1 MKEEKINKI
10 ERDDGTLEENDSS
23 SLRSIRS
30 GESITDGEGITDGN
44 GITNGNGIEN
54 RNLLLL
60 KVERTHKL
68 QNKPLMAGAIV
79 VVLLLILTSI
89 MVINDGRTKEDIVID
104 GDFKD
109 WNDNFKYQDSSMD
122 QLKNKNINILEY
134 SVKTNGHFLFLYLKV
149 EENMLAGNITSMDM
163 VQIFIDSDK
172 NKETGYIF
180 DDIEIGADYMI
191 EVSGR
196 YNNIESSIYYEFDN
210 DRANNDWDAWEPMF
224 TVESTSFESE
234 LEIKVRLDDLKINKD
249 DKILVY
255 FHTFDAN
262 DNHDYS
268 DLLISN
274 EKGALGVDVI
284 NTLDN
289 ILEKGKTVNAMN
301 LEMTA
306 IASDITIKSITLE
319 RLGTSIDSD
328 IKSIN
333 IRANRNKESGI
344 FQDGLITFTSIIDIP
359 SSKNYTV
366 NIDIG
371 IEISKTA
378 ISTHTIGFKIK
389 SINLLSGA
397 VTIKQTPSEFSYI
410 EKVTDEI
417 VIDGAFGDWKDQ
429 NSNIDNKDD
438 VSNPNVDI
446 VEYNSITESETAS
459 FYLKVDGKMM
469 AGVRVPAGTRAITNP
484 NIKPIVSD
492 ETKSIITVGNQ
503 ETQPL
508 PVVSGED
515 TACIFIDS
523 DRNEETGY
531 TVFNK
536 IIGADYMI
544 KIKGRYGL
552 TSSKY
557 YKYNDINK
565 EWEIVM
571 DVKPKVICDATQLEA
586 QINIKYLHAVSNSN
600 VYFHIVDWEQ
610 KDDWSDNHIEKKL
623 EVPVIVNG
631 NRGIPTWPTTWN
643 QIVDDPDDTD
653 TDSMDI
659 DKVYWAYDSTHIFFR
674 VTTFGTFDPEFGII
688 GLLLMDYSISTSQYQ
703 LAISTYYDDTDTTDK
718 AKGYYW
724 DTTPTPPDPNNLD
737 YWTEEMAASANH
749 IEINGDMDTGLYGA
763 QLAFDRDEM
772 DDHYSFDPVFGGTG
786 GEIHVITSNYI
797 QPPHTVNKFEDNSW
811 KPGEGFPSA
820 FTDWYYYNNPTN
832 YLDDVSSY
840 EFPESPDVPPDVP
853 ETCGNVSEGDINIVT
868 SQAIGVKEITFGSWP
883 ETDDSA
889 VAAVG
894 EDGLSY
900 TIGLQLNNGDRYGGT
915 DQWIKICLLSYA
927 KTDMVVMLTTEFGV
941 TNPDPGDVP
950 CDDIHIW
957 YEAVDGQDDVI
968 GQVDPWTYLIKIP
981 ATDETAIGTSSF
993 YMWVDV
999 GNKVPP
1005 GFYQFET
1012 FIEPTN
1018 WGEIKTVNMG

>member
-333 IRANRNKESGI
+333 IRAKGKKSSGI
-344 FQDGLITFTSIIDIP
+344 FQDGKTTLTSIIDVE
-359 SSKNYTV
+359 SSKNFIV
-366 NIDIG
+366 KINIG

-397 VTIKQTPSEFSYI
+397 VTINQTHSELSYI
-410 EKVTDEI
+410 ERPTDEI
-417 VIDGAFGDWKDQ
+417 VIDGAFGDWNDQ
-429 NSNIDNKDD
+429 NSFSDNKDD
-438 VSNPNVDI
+438 VSNPNIDI
-446 VEYNSITESETAS
+446 VEYNSISESETAS

-469 AGVRVPAGTRAITNP
+469 AGVSVPAGTRSITTP
-484 NIKPIVSD
+484 NIKPKVSD
-492 ETKSIITVGNQ
+492 EAKSKITVGNQ

-515 TACIFIDS
+515 TVCIFIDS

-557 YKYNDINK
+557 YKYNDIK
-565 EWEIVM
+565 EEWEIVNG
-571 DVKPKVICDATQLEA
+571 VKPKVVCDAKQLEA
-586 QINIKYLHAVSNSN
+586 QINIKYLQTVSDYD

-610 KDDWSDNHIEKKL
+610 KEDCSDNYIANKL
-623 EVPVIVNG
+623 EVPVIDDG
-631 NRGIPTWPTTWN
+631 TRSDPTWPTTWN
-643 QIVDDPDDTD
+643 LIVDEGDDAAD
-653 TDSMDI
+653 VDI
-659 DKVYWAYDSTHIFFR
+659 DNVYWAYDSTHVFFR
-674 VTTFGTFDPEFGII
+674 VTTIDTFVPYQDNDPAEDDTHII
-688 GLLLMDYSISTSQYQ
+688 GVILNDLDLGGFYQ
-703 LAISTYYDDTDTTDK
+703 LAISTYYEHSTAK

-724 DTTPTPPDPNNLD
+724 DGDITGGN
-737 YWTEEMAASANH
+737 WAEEMIADADH
-749 IEINGDMDTGLYGA
+749 IKINGDMDTNLKGA
-763 QLAFDRDEM
+763 QLAFDRSQMTE
-772 DDHYSFDPVFGGTG
+772 HWSFDPEFGGTG
-786 GEIHVITSNYI
+786 GYVLATTSDFSNI
-797 QPPHTVNKFEDNSW
+797 MFDNI
-811 KPGEGFPSA
+811 GDA
-820 FTDWYYYNNPTN
+820 DWYEENVPVTWV
-832 YLDDVSSY
+832 DDDSLPAVKIP
-840 EFPESPDVPPDVP
+840 EFSDIYVP
-853 ETCGNVSEGDINIVT
+853 I
-868 SQAIGVKEITFGSWP
+868 IGVL
-883 ETDDSA
+883 
-889 VAAVG
+889 
-894 EDGLSY
+894 GL
-900 TIGLQLNNGDRYGGT
+900 
-915 DQWIKICLLSYA
+915 
-927 KTDMVVMLTTEFGV
+927 F
-941 TNPDPGDVP
+941 
-950 CDDIHIW
+950 
-957 YEAVDGQDDVI
+957 VI
-968 GQVDPWTYLIKIP
+968 FKRKK
-981 ATDETAIGTSSF
+981 
-993 YMWVDV
+993 
-999 GNKVPP
+999 N
-1005 GFYQFET
+1005 
-1012 FIEPTN
+1012 FIEN
-1018 WGEIKTVNMG
+1018 KGGI